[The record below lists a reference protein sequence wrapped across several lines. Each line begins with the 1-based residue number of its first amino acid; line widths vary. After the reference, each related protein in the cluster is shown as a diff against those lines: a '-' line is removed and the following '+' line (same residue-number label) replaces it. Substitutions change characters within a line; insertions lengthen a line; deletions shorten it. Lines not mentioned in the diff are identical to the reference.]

1 MKEKNK
7 GFTLVE
13 LLAVIVILALIAL
26 IATPI
31 ILNVINDAKK
41 QAAKDSAYGYMDAVE
56 KYIVSSELEDK
67 SIQDGTYRVEELNK
81 KISVKGSTPDNGNI
95 EIKNSSVKSYD
106 IGIDGYVVRNGKVD
120 KVSTTKSFKNGT
132 AVYYNPE
139 TENKCSKE
147 ASKSTTGTKSGCM
160 KWYVF
165 NDKEG
170 NATVNVILD
179 HNTTANVAW
188 NSTGNNSEMKEVKK
202 ALENDTKDW
211 KNTARLIT
219 ANEIAK
225 ITGNTGFD
233 ASKEKQEKSIVS
245 RFPLVN
251 KKLLSFGKKQKQTN
265 AILRKLDQVI
275 VEEVC
280 EEVWK
285 SNKLT
290 KSHLGIV
297 KKGTHAKGEMS
308 LGKGQYRQIDQFTY
322 FRDTVFRDLDWK
334 NNKSGDEIA
343 NAYFTMII
351 CGINYGEYKLR
362 ILHKRK
368 GMVAYQQNN
377 YVTSIRWGDV
387 SHLLK
392 NENLLGRELVIYKT
406 SDKERYVIDIE

>member
-67 SIQDGTYRVEELNK
+67 SIQDGRYSVEELNK

-106 IGIDGYVVRNGKVD
+106 IGIDGYVVSNGKVD

-132 AVYYNPE
+132 AVYYNPVSGE
-139 TENKCSKE
+139 KCTGYTEAN
-147 ASKSTTGTKSGCM
+147 STTGTKSGCM

-179 HNTTANVAW
+179 HNTTANVAY
-188 NSTGNNSEMKEVKK
+188 NSTGNNSEMKEVKIK
-202 ALENDTKDW
+202 LEEDTKDW

-225 ITGNTGFD
+225 ITEKTGFD
-233 ASKEKQEKSIVS
+233 ASKENQDWFCLDTNQPDTTSYCAKAQGKSEYAWL
-245 RFPLVN
+245 F
-251 KKLLSFGKKQKQTN
+251 
-265 AILRKLDQVI
+265 D
-275 VEEVC
+275 
-280 EEVWK
+280 
-285 SNKLT
+285 
-290 KSHLGIV
+290 
-297 KKGTHAKGEMS
+297 
-308 LGKGQYRQIDQFTY
+308 YTY
-322 FRDTVFRDLDWK
+322 ECT
-334 NNKSGDEIA
+334 
-343 NAYFTMII
+343 
-351 CGINYGEYKLR
+351 NYGC
-362 ILHKRK
+362 
-368 GMVAYQQNN
+368 N
-377 YVTSIRWGDV
+377 
-387 SHLLK
+387 
-392 NENLLGRELVIYKT
+392 T
-406 SDKERYVIDIE
+406 SDLSTYGYWTSSPYKGNFINA

>member
-13 LLAVIVILALIAL
+13 LLAVIVILALVAL

-67 SIQDGTYRVEELNK
+67 SIQDGTYSVEDLNSMGV
-81 KISVKGSTPDNGNI
+81 SVKGSTPDNGNI

-139 TENKCSKE
+139 TETKCKSSE
-147 ASKSTTGTKSGCM
+147 AVSTTGKNSGCM

-179 HNTTANVAW
+179 HNTTARVAW
-188 NSTGNNSEMKEVKK
+188 NSTGNNSEMKEVADALKK
-202 ALENDTKDW
+202 DTSTW

-233 ASKEKQEKSIVS
+233 ATQSGQSWFCLDTNQPDETNWCFKAQGTSKYAWLFDYTNECTSYGCNISDSNTYGYWTSTSYKNNSSHVWNIYRNAV
-245 RFPLVN
+245 
-251 KKLLSFGKKQKQTN
+251 LSLGYLSDTFAGV
-265 AILRKLDQVI
+265 RPVI
-275 VEEVC
+275 TFS
-280 EEVWK
+280 K
-285 SNKLT
+285 SN
-290 KSHLGIV
+290 I
-297 KKGTHAKGEMS
+297 
-308 LGKGQYRQIDQFTY
+308 
-322 FRDTVFRDLDWK
+322 
-334 NNKSGDEIA
+334 
-343 NAYFTMII
+343 
-351 CGINYGEYKLR
+351 
-362 ILHKRK
+362 
-368 GMVAYQQNN
+368 
-377 YVTSIRWGDV
+377 
-387 SHLLK
+387 
-392 NENLLGRELVIYKT
+392 
-406 SDKERYVIDIE
+406 

>member
-67 SIQDGTYRVEELNK
+67 SIQDRTYSVEELNSMGV
-81 KISVKGSTPDNGNI
+81 SVKGSTPDNGNI

-106 IGIDGYVVRNGKVD
+106 IGIDGYAVSNGEVE
-120 KVSTTKSFKNGT
+120 KVSTTKKFENGT
-132 AVYYNPE
+132 AVYYNPVSGE
-139 TENKCSKE
+139 KCKSSE
-147 ASKSTTGTKSGCM
+147 AVSTTGIKNGCM

-188 NSTGNNSEMKEVKK
+188 NSTGNNSEMKEVAN
-202 ALENDTKDW
+202 ALKTDTSTW

-225 ITGNTGFD
+225 ITGHPTFD
-233 ASKEKQEKSIVS
+233 ASKENQKYFYLDSNNQTQTVNASNKSKYAWLFDYTIGCTNYGCNTSDSSNWGYWTSIPYKDNTINVWV
-245 RFPLVN
+245 VN
-251 KKLLSFGKKQKQTN
+251 SYGSLT
-265 AILRKLDQVI
+265 LDYVTRTVVGIRPVI
-275 VEEVC
+275 TIS
-280 EEVWK
+280 K
-285 SNKLT
+285 SN
-290 KSHLGIV
+290 I
-297 KKGTHAKGEMS
+297 
-308 LGKGQYRQIDQFTY
+308 
-322 FRDTVFRDLDWK
+322 
-334 NNKSGDEIA
+334 
-343 NAYFTMII
+343 
-351 CGINYGEYKLR
+351 
-362 ILHKRK
+362 
-368 GMVAYQQNN
+368 
-377 YVTSIRWGDV
+377 
-387 SHLLK
+387 
-392 NENLLGRELVIYKT
+392 
-406 SDKERYVIDIE
+406 

>member
-67 SIQDGTYRVEELNK
+67 SIQDGRYSVEDLNK

-106 IGIDGYVVRNGKVD
+106 IGIDGYAVSNGEVK

-132 AVYYNPE
+132 AVYYNPVSGE
-139 TENKCSKE
+139 KCKSSE
-147 ASKSTTGTKSGCM
+147 AVSTTGIKNGCM

-188 NSTGNNSEMKEVKK
+188 NSTGSNSEMKEVKIK
-202 ALENDTKDW
+202 LEEDTKDW
-211 KNTARLIT
+211 ENTARLIT
-219 ANEIAK
+219 ANEVAK

-233 ASKEKQEKSIVS
+233 ATQKGQSWFCLDTNQSDTTNWCSKAQGTSKYAWLFDYTEDCT
-245 RFPLVN
+245 
-251 KKLLSFGKKQKQTN
+251 SFG
-265 AILRKLDQVI
+265 
-275 VEEVC
+275 C
-280 EEVWK
+280 
-285 SNKLT
+285 
-290 KSHLGIV
+290 
-297 KKGTHAKGEMS
+297 
-308 LGKGQYRQIDQFTY
+308 
-322 FRDTVFRDLDWK
+322 
-334 NNKSGDEIA
+334 NKSDSSTWGYWTSTTETGTTDRA
-343 NAYFTMII
+343 WYVFWNGSLPGYVVSTPDF
-351 CGINYGEYKLR
+351 GIR
-362 ILHKRK
+362 P
-368 GMVAYQQNN
+368 
-377 YVTSIRWGDV
+377 
-387 SHLLK
+387 
-392 NENLLGRELVIYKT
+392 VITISK
-406 SDKERYVIDIE
+406 SDIS

>member
-67 SIQDGTYRVEELNK
+67 SIKDGTYSVEELNSMGV
-81 KISVKGSTPDNGNI
+81 SVKGSTPDNGTIKI
-95 EIKNSSVKSYD
+95 ESKTVKSYD
-106 IGIDGYVVRNGKVD
+106 IGIDGYAVSNGEVK

-139 TENKCSKE
+139 TETKCKSSE
-147 ASKSTTGTKSGCM
+147 AVSTTGTKRGCM

-188 NSTGNNSEMKEVKK
+188 NSTGSNSEMKEVKK

-219 ANEIAK
+219 ANEVAK
-225 ITGNTGFD
+225 ITKHPTFD
-233 ASKEKQEKSIVS
+233 ASKENQDW
-245 RFPLVN
+245 FCLDTN
-251 KKLLSFGKKQKQTN
+251 KPDTTNWCSKAQGTSEYAWLFDYTSGCTSYGCSNTSNSSTYGYWTSTPKKDDSTIAWVVYTGGTLSYSNVTN
-265 AILRKLDQVI
+265 NDYGIRPVI
-275 VEEVC
+275 TIS
-280 EEVWK
+280 K
-285 SNKLT
+285 SNI
-290 KSHLGIV
+290 S
-297 KKGTHAKGEMS
+297 
-308 LGKGQYRQIDQFTY
+308 
-322 FRDTVFRDLDWK
+322 
-334 NNKSGDEIA
+334 
-343 NAYFTMII
+343 
-351 CGINYGEYKLR
+351 
-362 ILHKRK
+362 
-368 GMVAYQQNN
+368 
-377 YVTSIRWGDV
+377 
-387 SHLLK
+387 
-392 NENLLGRELVIYKT
+392 
-406 SDKERYVIDIE
+406 

>member
-67 SIQDGTYRVEELNK
+67 SIQDGRYSVEDLNK

-106 IGIDGYVVRNGKVD
+106 IGIDGYAVSNGEVK

-139 TENKCSKE
+139 TETKCKSSE
-147 ASKSTTGTKSGCM
+147 AVSTTGKNSGCM

-179 HNTTANVAW
+179 HNTTARVAW
-188 NSTGNNSEMKEVKK
+188 NSTGNNSEMKEVADALKK
-202 ALENDTKDW
+202 DTRTW

-225 ITGNTGFD
+225 ITEKTGFD
-233 ASKEKQEKSIVS
+233 ASKKNQDWFCLDTNQPDNTTDSTNLCSKAQGKSKYAWLFDYTYECTNSGCNTSDSSNWGYWTSSPYKSISNSYVHRIS
-245 RFPLVN
+245 SYGGLTQDVANRVGSGVRP
-251 KKLLSFGKKQKQTN
+251 
-265 AILRKLDQVI
+265 VI
-275 VEEVC
+275 TIS
-280 EEVWK
+280 K
-285 SNKLT
+285 SN
-290 KSHLGIV
+290 I
-297 KKGTHAKGEMS
+297 
-308 LGKGQYRQIDQFTY
+308 
-322 FRDTVFRDLDWK
+322 
-334 NNKSGDEIA
+334 
-343 NAYFTMII
+343 
-351 CGINYGEYKLR
+351 
-362 ILHKRK
+362 
-368 GMVAYQQNN
+368 
-377 YVTSIRWGDV
+377 
-387 SHLLK
+387 
-392 NENLLGRELVIYKT
+392 
-406 SDKERYVIDIE
+406 

>member
-67 SIQDGTYRVEELNK
+67 SIKDGRYSVEELNK

-106 IGIDGYVVRNGKVD
+106 IGIDGYVVSNGKVD

-132 AVYYNPE
+132 AVYYNPVSGE
-139 TENKCSKE
+139 KCKSSE
-147 ASKSTTGTKSGCM
+147 AVSTTGTKRGCM

-179 HNTTANVAW
+179 HNTTAGVEY
-188 NSTGNNSEMKEVKK
+188 NSTGSNSEMKEVKI
-202 ALENDTKDW
+202 ALENYTKDW

-219 ANEIAK
+219 ANEVAK
-225 ITGNTGFD
+225 ITENTRFD
-233 ASKEKQEKSIVS
+233 ASKTGRYWFYLDSNNQTRTANASNKSKYAWLFDYTDECTNFGCNKADSNTWGYWTSIPYKDNSTYAWLVS
-245 RFPLVN
+245 SNGNLINGSVTFTDTGVRP
-251 KKLLSFGKKQKQTN
+251 
-265 AILRKLDQVI
+265 VI
-275 VEEVC
+275 TIS
-280 EEVWK
+280 K
-285 SNKLT
+285 SNI
-290 KSHLGIV
+290 S
-297 KKGTHAKGEMS
+297 
-308 LGKGQYRQIDQFTY
+308 
-322 FRDTVFRDLDWK
+322 
-334 NNKSGDEIA
+334 
-343 NAYFTMII
+343 
-351 CGINYGEYKLR
+351 
-362 ILHKRK
+362 
-368 GMVAYQQNN
+368 
-377 YVTSIRWGDV
+377 
-387 SHLLK
+387 
-392 NENLLGRELVIYKT
+392 
-406 SDKERYVIDIE
+406 

>member
-67 SIQDGTYRVEELNK
+67 RIQDRTYSVEELNSMGV
-81 KISVKGSTPDNGNI
+81 SVKGSTPDNGNI

-106 IGIDGYVVRNGKVD
+106 IGIDGYVVSNGKVD

-139 TENKCSKE
+139 TGNKCSKE
-147 ASKSTTGTKSGCM
+147 AAKSTTGTKSGCM

-188 NSTGNNSEMKEVKK
+188 NSTGSNSEMKE
-202 ALENDTKDW
+202 AADTLKTDTSTW

-219 ANEIAK
+219 ANEVAK
-225 ITGNTGFD
+225 ITGHPTFNATQTGQGWFCLDTNQPDNTNWCSKAQGKSDYAWLFD
-233 ASKEKQEKSIVS
+233 YTYECTNYGCNTSDLSTWGYWTNTPYKDNSIHAWPVHS
-245 RFPLVN
+245 YGRLYGSNVTYTD
-251 KKLLSFGKKQKQTN
+251 FG
-265 AILRKLDQVI
+265 IRPVI
-275 VEEVC
+275 TIS
-280 EEVWK
+280 K
-285 SNKLT
+285 SN
-290 KSHLGIV
+290 I
-297 KKGTHAKGEMS
+297 
-308 LGKGQYRQIDQFTY
+308 
-322 FRDTVFRDLDWK
+322 
-334 NNKSGDEIA
+334 
-343 NAYFTMII
+343 
-351 CGINYGEYKLR
+351 
-362 ILHKRK
+362 
-368 GMVAYQQNN
+368 
-377 YVTSIRWGDV
+377 
-387 SHLLK
+387 
-392 NENLLGRELVIYKT
+392 
-406 SDKERYVIDIE
+406 

>member
-31 ILNVINDAKK
+31 ILNVINDVKK

-67 SIQDGTYRVEELNK
+67 SIQDGRYSVEELNK

-106 IGIDGYVVRNGKVD
+106 IGIDGYYITKDEVK
-120 KVSTTKSFKNGT
+120 KVSTTKKIENGT
-132 AVYYNPE
+132 AVYYNPVYGE
-139 TENKCSKE
+139 KCKSSE
-147 ASKSTTGTKSGCM
+147 AVSTTGKNSGCM

-179 HNTTANVAW
+179 HNTTANVEY

-219 ANEIAK
+219 ANEVAK
-225 ITGNTGFD
+225 ITGHPTFNATQSGQSWFCLDTNKPDTTNWCSKAQGTSEYAWLFDYTDGCTNFGCNTSDSSNPGYLTSTP
-233 ASKEKQEKSIVS
+233 SKDDSTSAWRVDRLGDLVS
-245 RFPLVN
+245 LNVADPGYGVRP
-251 KKLLSFGKKQKQTN
+251 
-265 AILRKLDQVI
+265 VI
-275 VEEVC
+275 TIS
-280 EEVWK
+280 K
-285 SNKLT
+285 SNI
-290 KSHLGIV
+290 S
-297 KKGTHAKGEMS
+297 
-308 LGKGQYRQIDQFTY
+308 
-322 FRDTVFRDLDWK
+322 
-334 NNKSGDEIA
+334 
-343 NAYFTMII
+343 
-351 CGINYGEYKLR
+351 
-362 ILHKRK
+362 
-368 GMVAYQQNN
+368 
-377 YVTSIRWGDV
+377 
-387 SHLLK
+387 
-392 NENLLGRELVIYKT
+392 
-406 SDKERYVIDIE
+406 

>member
-67 SIQDGTYRVEELNK
+67 SIQEGTYRVEELNK

-106 IGIDGYVVRNGKVD
+106 IGIDGYEVNNGEVK

-139 TENKCSKE
+139 TETKCKSSE
-147 ASKSTTGTKSGCM
+147 AVSTTGKNSGCM

-188 NSTGNNSEMKEVKK
+188 NSTRSNSEMKEVKK

-219 ANEIAK
+219 ANEVAK
-225 ITGNTGFD
+225 ITGYTSWGTNITGYPWFCFD
-233 ASKEKQEKSIVS
+233 TNQPDTTNECAKAQGTSEYAWLFDYTKECTSYGCNVSDSSTWGYWTSTQYVNSIHVWFVARNGRLDVNSASSTGHGV
-245 RFPLVN
+245 RP
-251 KKLLSFGKKQKQTN
+251 
-265 AILRKLDQVI
+265 VI
-275 VEEVC
+275 TIS
-280 EEVWK
+280 K
-285 SNKLT
+285 SN
-290 KSHLGIV
+290 I
-297 KKGTHAKGEMS
+297 
-308 LGKGQYRQIDQFTY
+308 
-322 FRDTVFRDLDWK
+322 
-334 NNKSGDEIA
+334 
-343 NAYFTMII
+343 
-351 CGINYGEYKLR
+351 
-362 ILHKRK
+362 
-368 GMVAYQQNN
+368 
-377 YVTSIRWGDV
+377 
-387 SHLLK
+387 
-392 NENLLGRELVIYKT
+392 
-406 SDKERYVIDIE
+406 

>member
-106 IGIDGYVVRNGKVD
+106 IGIDGYEVNNGEVK

-139 TENKCSKE
+139 TETKCKSSE
-147 ASKSTTGTKSGCM
+147 AVSTTGKNSGCM

-170 NATVNVILD
+170 NVTVNVILD
-179 HNTTANVAW
+179 HNTTAGVAY
-188 NSTGNNSEMKEVKK
+188 NSTGSNSEMKEVKK
-202 ALENDTKDW
+202 ALENDTGTW

-219 ANEIAK
+219 ANEVAK
-225 ITGNTGFD
+225 ITKHPTFD
-233 ASKEKQEKSIVS
+233 ASKENQDWFCLDTNQPDGTNWCSKAQGTSEYAWLFDYTYGCTNSGCNTLDLSTWGYWTSTQYVNSIHVWFVA
-245 RFPLVN
+245 RNGRLDVN
-251 KKLLSFGKKQKQTN
+251 SASSTGHGV
-265 AILRKLDQVI
+265 RPVI
-275 VEEVC
+275 TIS
-280 EEVWK
+280 K
-285 SNKLT
+285 SN
-290 KSHLGIV
+290 I
-297 KKGTHAKGEMS
+297 
-308 LGKGQYRQIDQFTY
+308 
-322 FRDTVFRDLDWK
+322 
-334 NNKSGDEIA
+334 
-343 NAYFTMII
+343 
-351 CGINYGEYKLR
+351 
-362 ILHKRK
+362 
-368 GMVAYQQNN
+368 
-377 YVTSIRWGDV
+377 
-387 SHLLK
+387 
-392 NENLLGRELVIYKT
+392 
-406 SDKERYVIDIE
+406 

>member
-67 SIQDGTYRVEELNK
+67 SIQDGTYRVEELNSMGV
-81 KISVKGSTPDNGNI
+81 SVKGSTPDNGNI

-106 IGIDGYVVRNGKVD
+106 IGIDGYEVNNGEVK

-139 TENKCSKE
+139 TGNKCSKE

-188 NSTGNNSEMKEVKK
+188 NSTGNNSEMKEVKIK
-202 ALENDTKDW
+202 LEEDTKDW

-219 ANEIAK
+219 ANEVAK
-225 ITGNTGFD
+225 ITGYTSWGTNITGYPWFCFD
-233 ASKEKQEKSIVS
+233 TNQQDDTNDCAKAQGKSKYAWLFDYTKECTSYGCNVSDSSTWGYWTSTQYVNSIHVWFVARNGRLDVNSASSTGHGV
-245 RFPLVN
+245 RP
-251 KKLLSFGKKQKQTN
+251 
-265 AILRKLDQVI
+265 VI
-275 VEEVC
+275 TIS
-280 EEVWK
+280 K
-285 SNKLT
+285 SN
-290 KSHLGIV
+290 I
-297 KKGTHAKGEMS
+297 
-308 LGKGQYRQIDQFTY
+308 
-322 FRDTVFRDLDWK
+322 
-334 NNKSGDEIA
+334 
-343 NAYFTMII
+343 
-351 CGINYGEYKLR
+351 
-362 ILHKRK
+362 
-368 GMVAYQQNN
+368 
-377 YVTSIRWGDV
+377 
-387 SHLLK
+387 
-392 NENLLGRELVIYKT
+392 
-406 SDKERYVIDIE
+406 

>member
-67 SIQDGTYRVEELNK
+67 SIQDGTYSVEELNSMGV
-81 KISVKGSTPDNGNI
+81 SVKGSTPDNGNI

-120 KVSTTKSFKNGT
+120 KVSTTKKIENGT
-132 AVYYNPE
+132 AVYYNPVYGE
-139 TENKCSKE
+139 KCTGYTEAN
-147 ASKSTTGTKSGCM
+147 STTGKNSGCM

-179 HNTTANVAW
+179 HNTTAGVAY
-188 NSTGNNSEMKEVKK
+188 NLTGNNSEMKEVKK

-219 ANEIAK
+219 ANEVAK
-225 ITGNTGFD
+225 ITGNTRFD
-233 ASKEKQEKSIVS
+233 ASKTGQSWFCLDTNQLDGTTWCSKAQGTSEYAWLFDYTNGCTS
-245 RFPLVN
+245 RGCNTP
-251 KKLLSFGKKQKQTN
+251 
-265 AILRKLDQVI
+265 D
-275 VEEVC
+275 
-280 EEVWK
+280 
-285 SNKLT
+285 SNTEGYWTSTQYKDN
-290 KSHLGIV
+290 S
-297 KKGTHAKGEMS
+297 THAW
-308 LGKGQYRQIDQFTY
+308 IIH
-322 FRDTVFRDLDWK
+322 RDS
-334 NNKSGDEIA
+334 NMA
-343 NAYFTMII
+343 
-351 CGINYGEYKLR
+351 INYVNHSSQVGVR
-362 ILHKRK
+362 P
-368 GMVAYQQNN
+368 
-377 YVTSIRWGDV
+377 
-387 SHLLK
+387 
-392 NENLLGRELVIYKT
+392 VITISK
-406 SDKERYVIDIE
+406 SAIS

>member
-106 IGIDGYVVRNGKVD
+106 IGIDGYVVRNGKVE

-139 TENKCSKE
+139 TETKCKSSE
-147 ASKSTTGTKSGCM
+147 AVSTTGKNSGCM

-188 NSTGNNSEMKEVKK
+188 NSTRSNSEMKEVKK

-225 ITGNTGFD
+225 ITEHPTFD
-233 ASKEKQEKSIVS
+233 ASRENQDRFCLDTNKPDTANWCAKTKGTSKYTWLFDYTSVCTDYGCNISDSSNWGYWTSIPYKDNTINVWV
-245 RFPLVN
+245 VN
-251 KKLLSFGKKQKQTN
+251 SYGSLT
-265 AILRKLDQVI
+265 LDYVTRTVVGIRPVI
-275 VEEVC
+275 TIS
-280 EEVWK
+280 K
-285 SNKLT
+285 SN
-290 KSHLGIV
+290 I
-297 KKGTHAKGEMS
+297 
-308 LGKGQYRQIDQFTY
+308 
-322 FRDTVFRDLDWK
+322 
-334 NNKSGDEIA
+334 
-343 NAYFTMII
+343 
-351 CGINYGEYKLR
+351 
-362 ILHKRK
+362 
-368 GMVAYQQNN
+368 
-377 YVTSIRWGDV
+377 
-387 SHLLK
+387 
-392 NENLLGRELVIYKT
+392 
-406 SDKERYVIDIE
+406 

>member
-67 SIQDGTYRVEELNK
+67 SIKDGTYSVEDLNK

-106 IGIDGYVVRNGKVD
+106 IGIDGYEVNNGEVK

-139 TENKCSKE
+139 KGKE
-147 ASKSTTGTKSGCM
+147 CKSSEAVSTTGTKSGCM

-188 NSTGNNSEMKEVKK
+188 NSTGNNSEMKEVKIK
-202 ALENDTKDW
+202 LEEDTKDW

-219 ANEIAK
+219 ANEVAK
-225 ITGNTGFD
+225 ITKHPTFD
-233 ASKEKQEKSIVS
+233 ASKENQDWFCLDTNKPDTTNWCSKAQGTSKYAWLFDYTYDCTSYGCNKADSSTQGYWTSTPKKDVS
-245 RFPLVN
+245 TIAWLVDIYGALRFDYVGFTDRGIRP
-251 KKLLSFGKKQKQTN
+251 
-265 AILRKLDQVI
+265 VI
-275 VEEVC
+275 TIS
-280 EEVWK
+280 K
-285 SNKLT
+285 SN
-290 KSHLGIV
+290 I
-297 KKGTHAKGEMS
+297 
-308 LGKGQYRQIDQFTY
+308 
-322 FRDTVFRDLDWK
+322 
-334 NNKSGDEIA
+334 
-343 NAYFTMII
+343 
-351 CGINYGEYKLR
+351 
-362 ILHKRK
+362 
-368 GMVAYQQNN
+368 
-377 YVTSIRWGDV
+377 
-387 SHLLK
+387 
-392 NENLLGRELVIYKT
+392 
-406 SDKERYVIDIE
+406 

>member
-67 SIQDGTYRVEELNK
+67 SIQDRTYSVEELNSMGV
-81 KISVKGSTPDNGNI
+81 SVKGSTPDNGNI

-106 IGIDGYVVRNGKVD
+106 IGIDGYVVSNGKVD

-147 ASKSTTGTKSGCM
+147 AAKSTTGTKSGCM

-188 NSTGNNSEMKEVKK
+188 NLTGNNSEMKEVKK
-202 ALENDTKDW
+202 ALENDTSNW
-211 KNTARLIT
+211 KSGLKPRLIT

-225 ITGNTGFD
+225 ITGNTRFD
-233 ASKEKQEKSIVS
+233 ASKTGQDWFCLDTNQKDTTNRCSKAQGTSEYVWLFDYTDECTNYGCNKADSSTWGYWTSTSYKDNSISAWHV
-245 RFPLVN
+245 PGYGT
-251 KKLLSFGKKQKQTN
+251 LSYANVVYTALGVRPIIT
-265 AILRKLDQVI
+265 IS
-275 VEEVC
+275 
-280 EEVWK
+280 K
-285 SNKLT
+285 SN
-290 KSHLGIV
+290 I
-297 KKGTHAKGEMS
+297 
-308 LGKGQYRQIDQFTY
+308 
-322 FRDTVFRDLDWK
+322 
-334 NNKSGDEIA
+334 
-343 NAYFTMII
+343 
-351 CGINYGEYKLR
+351 
-362 ILHKRK
+362 
-368 GMVAYQQNN
+368 
-377 YVTSIRWGDV
+377 
-387 SHLLK
+387 
-392 NENLLGRELVIYKT
+392 
-406 SDKERYVIDIE
+406 

>member
-67 SIQDGTYRVEELNK
+67 SIQDGRYSVEELNK

-106 IGIDGYVVRNGKVD
+106 IGIDGYVVSNGKVD

-147 ASKSTTGTKSGCM
+147 EAKSTTGTKRGCM

-188 NSTGNNSEMKEVKK
+188 NSTGNNSEMKEVKIK
-202 ALENDTKDW
+202 LEEDTKDW

-233 ASKEKQEKSIVS
+233 ANKENQPWFCLDTNQKDTTSYCSKAQGKSKYTWLFDYTNDCTNYGCNVS
-245 RFPLVN
+245 DSSNYGYWTSTSYKGNSTHAWHIRRFGY
-251 KKLLSFGKKQKQTN
+251 LSYDGVTY
-265 AILRKLDQVI
+265 AGSGVRPVI
-275 VEEVC
+275 TIS
-280 EEVWK
+280 K
-285 SNKLT
+285 SN
-290 KSHLGIV
+290 I
-297 KKGTHAKGEMS
+297 
-308 LGKGQYRQIDQFTY
+308 
-322 FRDTVFRDLDWK
+322 
-334 NNKSGDEIA
+334 
-343 NAYFTMII
+343 
-351 CGINYGEYKLR
+351 
-362 ILHKRK
+362 
-368 GMVAYQQNN
+368 
-377 YVTSIRWGDV
+377 
-387 SHLLK
+387 
-392 NENLLGRELVIYKT
+392 
-406 SDKERYVIDIE
+406 

>member
-67 SIQDGTYRVEELNK
+67 SIQDGRYSVEELNK

-106 IGIDGYVVRNGKVD
+106 IGIDGYVVSNGKVD
-120 KVSTTKSFKNGT
+120 KVSTTKKIENGT
-132 AVYYNPE
+132 AVYYNPVYGE
-139 TENKCSKE
+139 KCTGYTEAN
-147 ASKSTTGTKSGCM
+147 STTGTNSGCM

-219 ANEIAK
+219 ANEVAK
-225 ITGNTGFD
+225 ITGYTSWGTNITGYPWFCFD
-233 ASKEKQEKSIVS
+233 TNQQDDTNDCAKAQGKSKYAWLFDYTKECTSYGCNVSDSSTWGYWTSTQYVNSIHVWFVARNGRLDVNSASSTGHGV
-245 RFPLVN
+245 RP
-251 KKLLSFGKKQKQTN
+251 
-265 AILRKLDQVI
+265 VI
-275 VEEVC
+275 TIS
-280 EEVWK
+280 K
-285 SNKLT
+285 SN
-290 KSHLGIV
+290 I
-297 KKGTHAKGEMS
+297 
-308 LGKGQYRQIDQFTY
+308 
-322 FRDTVFRDLDWK
+322 
-334 NNKSGDEIA
+334 
-343 NAYFTMII
+343 
-351 CGINYGEYKLR
+351 
-362 ILHKRK
+362 
-368 GMVAYQQNN
+368 
-377 YVTSIRWGDV
+377 
-387 SHLLK
+387 
-392 NENLLGRELVIYKT
+392 
-406 SDKERYVIDIE
+406 

>member
-67 SIQDGTYRVEELNK
+67 SIKDGTYRVEELNSMGV
-81 KISVKGSTPDNGNI
+81 SVKGSTPDNGNI

-106 IGIDGYVVRNGKVD
+106 IGIDGYVVRNGKVE

-132 AVYYNPE
+132 AVYYNPVSRE
-139 TENKCSKE
+139 KCNDYTEAN
-147 ASKSTTGTKSGCM
+147 STTGKNSGCM

-179 HNTTANVAW
+179 HNTTAGVAY
-188 NSTGNNSEMKEVKK
+188 NSTGSNSEMKEVKK

-219 ANEIAK
+219 ANEVAK
-225 ITGNTGFD
+225 ITGNKDWD
-233 ASKEKQEKSIVS
+233 ASRENQSW
-245 RFPLVN
+245 FCLD
-251 KKLLSFGKKQKQTN
+251 TN
-265 AILRKLDQVI
+265 KLDSTNWCSKAQGTSEYAWLFDYTNGCTNYGCNTPDSSNSGYWTSTRRVENSTQAWHVRSYGYLDNSSVTLTVI
-275 VEEVC
+275 GVRPVITIS
-280 EEVWK
+280 K
-285 SNKLT
+285 SN
-290 KSHLGIV
+290 I
-297 KKGTHAKGEMS
+297 
-308 LGKGQYRQIDQFTY
+308 
-322 FRDTVFRDLDWK
+322 
-334 NNKSGDEIA
+334 
-343 NAYFTMII
+343 
-351 CGINYGEYKLR
+351 
-362 ILHKRK
+362 
-368 GMVAYQQNN
+368 
-377 YVTSIRWGDV
+377 
-387 SHLLK
+387 
-392 NENLLGRELVIYKT
+392 
-406 SDKERYVIDIE
+406 